1 MGRLF
6 GIVVILGW
14 IEATAASARA
24 GAADA
29 GPPGYAQVTVQG
41 VVPTEQGMAVV
52 LKPEAEEVL
61 LPIWIGEAE
70 AFSIRLRLERRRFE
84 RPLTHDLLDA
94 VVRELGGKVIKIH
107 VDDLK
112 GSTFVGMVFIQQGQR
127 QITVDARP
135 SDAIALA
142 VGNRVPIY
150 VSKKVVE
157 RAGIR
162 KKAPPPP
169 SPVKD
174 QKDSPENL
182 LKDIIEPEEEKTL

>member
-1 MGRLF
+1 MARW
-6 GIVVILGW
+6 GW
-14 IEATAASARA
+14 LAVLCGVPWLAAPALAQAPGGCPA
-24 GAADA
+24 G
-29 GPPGYAQVTVQG
+29 YVEMTVQG

-52 LKPEAEEVL
+52 LKPEKEEVL

-94 VVRELGGKVIKIH
+94 VVRELGGKLVKIH

-112 GSTFVGMVFIQQGQR
+112 GNTFVGMIFIQQGKKM
-127 QITVDARP
+127 ISVDSRP

-142 VGNRVPIY
+142 VGNRLPIY
-150 VSKKVVE
+150 VSQKVID

-162 KKAPPPP
+162 KEAEPG
-169 SPVKD
+169 SP
-174 QKDSPENL
+174 QKDPKDTPENL
-182 LKDIIEPEEEKTL
+182 LKDIIDPAEEKTL

>member
-1 MGRLF
+1 
-6 GIVVILGW
+6 V
-14 IEATAASARA
+14 
-24 GAADA
+24 
-29 GPPGYAQVTVQG
+29 QVTVQG

-52 LKPEAEEVL
+52 LKPETEEVL

-94 VVRELGGKVIKIH
+94 VVRELGGKVIQIQ

-150 VSKKVVE
+150 VSKKVIE

-162 KKAPPPP
+162 KEAPPPP
-169 SPVKD
+169 SPAKD

>member
-1 MGRLF
+1 MAWCGWMAVL
-6 GIVVILGW
+6 LGW
-14 IEATAASARA
+14 AWLAVPARA
-24 GAADA
+24 QVPGGCPA
-29 GPPGYAQVTVQG
+29 GYVEMTVQG

-52 LKPEAEEVL
+52 LKPEKDEVL

-94 VVRELGGKVIKIH
+94 VVRELGGKLIKIH

-112 GSTFVGMVFIQQGQR
+112 GSTFVGMIFIQQGKR
-127 QITVDARP
+127 LISVDARP

-142 VGNRVPIY
+142 VGNRLPIY
-150 VSKKVVE
+150 VSQKVIE

-162 KKAPPPP
+162 KDAPEPGSPP
-169 SPVKD
+169 
-174 QKDSPENL
+174 KDSKDTPENL
-182 LKDIIEPEEEKTL
+182 LKDIIDPAEEKTL